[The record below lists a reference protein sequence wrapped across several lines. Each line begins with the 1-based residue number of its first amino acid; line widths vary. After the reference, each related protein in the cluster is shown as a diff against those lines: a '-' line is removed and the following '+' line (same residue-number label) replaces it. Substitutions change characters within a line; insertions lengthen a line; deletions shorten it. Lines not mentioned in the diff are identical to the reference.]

1 MNLEKTDQA
10 QQTAEAENVQVHQAI
25 VTITDPTGL
34 HARPAAVIVQTAG
47 KFQAKIQLY
56 LEGSDKSAN
65 AASIMQLLKLGVRQ
79 GDKLKIVAE
88 GEDASEALQ
97 AILSTLIKEP
107 NA

>member
-1 MNLEKTDQA
+1 MQE
-10 QQTAEAENVQVHQAI
+10 AI

-34 HARPAAVIVQTAG
+34 HARPAAVLVQTAG
-47 KFQAKIQLY
+47 RYQSKVLLF

-88 GEDASEALQ
+88 GDDAPEALE
-97 AILSTLIKEP
+97 AILTTLTK
-107 NA
+107 NAAA